1 MRGGVIPS
9 SGRLFSRR
17 NHVSSP
23 DRRRPVRSD
32 LDQRLGADRQWQRRC
47 GCDRPCGARESG
59 DRRARTRG
67 FSGDRLLDCE
77 AREKGIAAFKKLYEA
92 DKKRAIA
99 ALQRRFDEI
108 PSPKGGYFPI
118 LAAVKVKDK
127 AFIPMLKKLAE
138 AQKENVMGT
147 TWAPEA
153 ISGIETGKCT
163 RTPPVPSNLRE
174 ICE

>member
-1 MRGGVIPS
+1 M
-9 SGRLFSRR
+9 SRR
-17 NHVSSP
+17 VLGWVMFSASISVTAFAQAGKTAAP
-23 DRRRPVRSD
+23 AADADPAVLEKAVIDAPGPV
-32 LDQRLGADRQWQRRC
+32 
-47 GCDRPCGARESG
+47 GCSYNV
-59 DRRARTRG
+59 
-67 FSGDRLLDCE
+67 SGDRLLDCE
-77 AREKGIAAFKKLYEA
+77 AREKGLNAFKRLYET

-127 AFIPMLKKLAE
+127 AFVPMLKKLAE

-153 ISGIETGKCT
+153 ISVIETGKCT